1 MSKISHWLV
10 AMLKAVVTHYA
21 VVVISPTKAHISTLF
36 FFFYFNSQ
44 LGNVCHCLLMTFD
57 NHCMNLKA
65 VLLCQDVGPF
75 AGVVH
80 GYVQ

>member
-10 AMLKAVVTHYA
+10 AMLKAVVTHCA

-36 FFFYFNSQ
+36 FFYFNSQ
-44 LGNVCHCLLMTFD
+44 LGNVCHCLLMNFD

-65 VLLCQDVGPF
+65 VFLCQDVGPF
-75 AGVVH
+75 AGVVY